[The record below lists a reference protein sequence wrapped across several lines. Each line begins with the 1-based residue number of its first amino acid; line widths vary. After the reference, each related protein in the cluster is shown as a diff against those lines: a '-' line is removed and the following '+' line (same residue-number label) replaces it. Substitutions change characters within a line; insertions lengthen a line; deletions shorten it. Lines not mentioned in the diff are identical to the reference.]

1 MKHGTIKAGSVPFCF
16 SMGELLDEETCAKY
30 NIQLVPFDPDHKLLS
45 VDRPIESGNVID
57 VLGHTFF

>member
-30 NIQLVPFDPDHKLLS
+30 NIQLVPLDRTCKLEKE
-45 VDRPIESGNVID
+45 VFEIGTN
-57 VLGHTFF
+57 F